1 MIVGREWEPPFRGS
15 GRQWGSKLQ
24 LAQGGWSRSSPDDQH
39 DGDHGHPCHCHQQG
53 HGHHQIILITFIMT
67 MLMLSKNLRRGF
79 PSSPHWAIAIPVTTA
94 NTTNPKMFVEL
105 RKEGVL
111 GRLRDEKWEKNI
123 KMGEKLRRRMA
134 KDKKWE
140 KGNTRMFLELEKC
153 GSIRRKRGKDWILEE
168 IK

>member
-1 MIVGREWEPPFRGS
+1 MTLSLSRISVMIKTTSISRIWDMIVGREWEPPFRGS

-24 LAQGGWSRSSPDDQH
+24 LAQGGWSRSSPDDRH

-53 HGHHQIILITFIMT
+53 HGHHQVILITFIMT

-111 GRLRDEKWEKNI
+111 GRLREIQVEGWE
-123 KMGEKLRRRMA
+123 MGEKH
-134 KDKKWE
+134 
-140 KGNTRMFLELEKC
+140 
-153 GSIRRKRGKDWILEE
+153 
-168 IK
+168 